1 MSKLYFIISDIEDG
15 EIQVLPISPRPTPEV
30 ISLENE
36 SDSDKEQKSQQDSI
50 SILKSLSEEENSLFA
65 QLNVLEEK
73 KQEVMKHLKGTAE
86 KISHYLFKNNFVFN

>member
-1 MSKLYFIISDIEDG
+1 MSKLYLIISDIEDG

-73 KQEVMKHLKGTAE
+73 KQEVMKHLKD
-86 KISHYLFKNNFVFN
+86 IRILRSQILSS